1 MKQRLFTRNFTFL
14 ISGQISSLMGNY
26 ALKFALS
33 MYVLEQTGSAGIFAG
48 LLALSM
54 LPTILLSPLGGIL
67 ADRAN
72 RRNIMVGLDLLSG
85 LFVLAAGL
93 ILSSGLLPSSG
104 GDLSLIGALLI
115 ILSVLAAFESPTVQ
129 ACVPQM
135 LSGDNLLKG
144 NALVSQVSA
153 VSGLIAP
160 FLGSLLYSAVGI
172 LPVLWAA
179 AACFFLTALLECFIR
194 LNYQKP
200 QKAPG
205 LLSVIREDFSDS
217 MRFLRRKEPDILKLL
232 LLAALV
238 SLFVAGTTVVG
249 FPYLVRTVLGL
260 SPEYYGAAESA
271 MGLSAILGTLSV
283 ALLAGKLLLRHL
295 ALVFVSF
302 GLCLIPSGLAFLL
315 PLGTLSRYF
324 VLLIMFC
331 ASQLGC
337 CIFSTYAITL
347 VQGRTPQ
354 QLMGKVMAYVY
365 TLSMCAQPLGQLMYG
380 ALFDLFSASP
390 YWILIP
396 SGLVVSAIGLAS
408 VRFFRRLEG

>member
-1 MKQRLFTRNFTFL
+1 M
-14 ISGQISSLMGNY
+14 
-26 ALKFALS
+26 
-33 MYVLEQTGSAGIFAG
+33 
-48 LLALSM
+48 
-54 LPTILLSPLGGIL
+54 
-67 ADRAN
+67 
-72 RRNIMVGLDLLSG
+72 
-85 LFVLAAGL
+85 
-93 ILSSGLLPSSG
+93 
-104 GDLSLIGALLI
+104 
-115 ILSVLAAFESPTVQ
+115 
-129 ACVPQM
+129 
-135 LSGDNLLKG
+135 
-144 NALVSQVSA
+144 
-153 VSGLIAP
+153 
-160 FLGSLLYSAVGI
+160 
-172 LPVLWAA
+172 
-179 AACFFLTALLECFIR
+179 
-194 LNYQKP
+194 
-200 QKAPG
+200 
-205 LLSVIREDFSDS
+205 
-217 MRFLRRKEPDILKLL
+217 
-232 LLAALV
+232 
-238 SLFVAGTTVVG
+238 VG

-283 ALLAGKLLLRHL
+283 ALLAGKLLPRHL

>member
-1 MKQRLFTRNFTFL
+1 MKQRLFTRNFAFL

-194 LNYQKP
+194 LNYQNP

-283 ALLAGKLLLRHL
+283 ALLAGKLLPRHL

-302 GLCLIPSGLAFLL
+302 GLCLIPYGLAFLL